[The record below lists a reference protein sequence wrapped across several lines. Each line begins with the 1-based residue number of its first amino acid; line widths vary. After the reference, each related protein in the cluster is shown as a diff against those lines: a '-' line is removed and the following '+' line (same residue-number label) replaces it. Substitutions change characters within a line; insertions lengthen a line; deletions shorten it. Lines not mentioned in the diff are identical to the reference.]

1 MPTYERRTRIDA
13 PLETVWQFHSQIEAL
28 EELTPD
34 WMGLRIESVVG
45 PDGNLDPD
53 VLEPGTEISLS
64 MRPFEVGPRQY
75 VTSLITDRQR
85 DDGVAYFRDDM
96 IRGPFDHWV
105 HTHAFYADGD
115 RTLLRDIVEYELP
128 LSGRPGFGRLTAA
141 ATPFSRLGF
150 EGMFRARHRATKAR
164 LE

>member
-34 WMGLRIESVVG
+34 WMGLRVESVVG
-45 PDGNLDPD
+45 PDGALDPD
-53 VLEPGTEISLS
+53 ELVPGTEISLS
-64 MRPFEVGPRQY
+64 MRPFGVGPRQY
-75 VTSLITDRQR
+75 VTSLITDREYG
-85 DDGVAYFRDDM
+85 DGIAYFRDDM
-96 IRGPFDHWV
+96 VRGPFDHWV

-115 RTLLRDIVEYELP
+115 GTLLRDSIEYELP
-128 LSGRPGFGRLTAA
+128 FSDQPTLGRLSAA
-141 ATPFSRLGF
+141 ATPFAGIGF
-150 EGMFRARHRATKAR
+150 EGMFRARHRTTKAR